1 MDQDMLIELKNVS
14 KHFPGVK
21 ALQDVNL
28 QVKKGEVHAILGE
41 NGAGKSTIMNIMF
54 GTYPQTE
61 GKIFWKGKEVRFRTP
76 LDAQNMGIGMVHQ
89 ENSLFPFLDVQNNI
103 FMGHYPASGAMI

>member
-28 QVKKGEVHAILGE
+28 QVKKG
-41 NGAGKSTIMNIMF
+41 
-54 GTYPQTE
+54 
-61 GKIFWKGKEVRFRTP
+61 
-76 LDAQNMGIGMVHQ
+76 
-89 ENSLFPFLDVQNNI
+89 
-103 FMGHYPASGAMI
+103 